1 MACSCTPVHDGSCY
15 CHISPHQAEIGLCGF
30 SDRSDLCL
38 ERISKRE
45 SRMKWTNSIR
55 CVSVTLALL
64 GIVVDGPAMAASK
77 GAPQKIKIVP
87 VGTIFDV
94 SLTSNGSCAGRV
106 VDPSGVPVK
115 GAQVLIKQGHNE
127 VSQVVTNQNGQYIV
141 PNLRSGVYT
150 VGTGSSRGTYRLW
163 SEKTAPPSAKA
174 NCLLVVSKNGARG
187 QCCNTSD
194 PCGNSCD
201 PCGNTYDS
209 CGTSCDP
216 CGVCNSDGS
225 GWLLPAVGIISAAA
239 LVVGIVALAKDD
251 NNNKVPASP

>member
-1 MACSCTPVHDGSCY
+1 
-15 CHISPHQAEIGLCGF
+15 
-30 SDRSDLCL
+30 
-38 ERISKRE
+38 
-45 SRMKWTNSIR
+45 MKWTNSIR

-106 VDPSGVPVK
+106 VDQSGVPVK
-115 GAQVLIKQGHNE
+115 
-127 VSQVVTNQNGQYIV
+127 GQYIV